1 MIDVA
6 TLSVIRRWALREHL
20 SIREIARRTGLSRNT
35 IRKYLRSDVVQPQLA
50 QRTIST
56 KLDPFASKLSGWLRT
71 EANRSR
77 KQRRTIKQ
85 MFLDLQ
91 ALGYTGSYN
100 RVAAFARVWKAQ
112 CHAAEQTSG
121 RGVFVPLVFGT
132 GEAFQFDWSEDWAVI
147 AGVRTKLQVAHFK
160 LSHNC
165 VRCSCENS
173 VIRKSILLANS
184 VLLFL
189 PRPAA
194 AGAVAM
200 DLLRLESIC
209 GQQITQHAVVD
220 GINAKQRVEGL
231 QALRLNRFHQAHFP
245 CFADHHLL
253 KRGGMDQLFAQC
265 I

>member
-35 IRKYLRSDVVQPQLA
+35 IRKYLRSDVVQPRVA
-50 QRTIST
+50 QRTLST

-112 CHAAEQTSG
+112 SHAAEQTSG
-121 RGVFVPLVFGT
+121 RGVFVPLVFGAGEPLYQPIT
-132 GEAFQFDWSEDWAVI
+132 G
-147 AGVRTKLQVAHFK
+147 
-160 LSHNC
+160 
-165 VRCSCENS
+165 
-173 VIRKSILLANS
+173 
-184 VLLFL
+184 
-189 PRPAA
+189 
-194 AGAVAM
+194 
-200 DLLRLESIC
+200 IC
-209 GQQITQHAVVD
+209 
-220 GINAKQRVEGL
+220 
-231 QALRLNRFHQAHFP
+231 
-245 CFADHHLL
+245 HLL
-253 KRGGMDQLFAQC
+253 VNRHCTGHTDCA
-265 I
+265 